1 MAFNDYGTPTS
12 EARSDLRG
20 QARRTQAAIRKFAD
34 QASQKAKSTAAYLRD
49 RPMKDVV
56 SDARR
61 YVVSNPGPA
70 LVGAVVVGFL
80 CGRMIRRY

>member
-12 EARSDLRG
+12 EARSEMRG
-20 QARRTQAAIRKFAD
+20 QTRRTQAAIRKFAD
-34 QASQKAKSTAAYLRD
+34 QASQKAKSTAAYLKD

-70 LVGAVVVGFL
+70 LCGAIVVGFL
-80 CGRMIRRY
+80 AGRMIRRY